1 MSCLTLKVTYLSK
14 PLEVATTLA
23 TNPLTVTASSATEP
37 MLVSVGLV
45 CSVGGLIE
53 LLSSDEFSLYSS
65 DGYVL
70 FGKQ

>member
-1 MSCLTLKVTYLSK
+1 MSCLTLKATCLSK
-14 PLEVATTLA
+14 PL
-23 TNPLTVTASSATEP
+23 TVTVALATEP

-45 CSVGGLIE
+45 CSVGELIE

>member
-1 MSCLTLKVTYLSK
+1 MSCLTLKATCLSK
-14 PLEVATTLA
+14 PMTVVAAL
-23 TNPLTVTASSATEP
+23 ATEP

-45 CSVGGLIE
+45 CSIGEVIS
-53 LLSSDEFSLYSS
+53 LLSNDGLTLVSK